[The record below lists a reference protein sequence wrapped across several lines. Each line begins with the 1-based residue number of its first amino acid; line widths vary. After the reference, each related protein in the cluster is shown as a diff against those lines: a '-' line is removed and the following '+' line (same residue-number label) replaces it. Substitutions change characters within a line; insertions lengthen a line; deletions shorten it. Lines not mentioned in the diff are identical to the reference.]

1 MSLDKKGR
9 LARQRSDAEEARLDE
24 AEKLN
29 PSFPYRMEAFP
40 FNFFGVDIFVTEEE
54 KPTS

>member
-9 LARQRSDAEEARLDE
+9 LARKRSDAEEAILDE